1 MRSRWDS
8 YFIIIWPFCERI
20 CVFIDVH
27 RRSSLVGTVGILE
40 MSRKMKLK
48 SSLQPTSNLI
58 VRSWNKL
65 IISDHR
71 THLYSSSAKMSDHQ
85 TTVENASHERT
96 AELFASLAE
105 VRSRVKASSS
115 SSLTTSPTLVAVSKL
130 KPASDILATHKAGQ
144 LDFGENYVQELEE
157 KARIVSSST
166 WVFHK

>member
-1 MRSRWDS
+1 M
-8 YFIIIWPFCERI
+8 C
-20 CVFIDVH
+20 
-27 RRSSLVGTVGILE
+27 
-40 MSRKMKLK
+40 RKMKLK
-48 SSLQPTSNLI
+48 LSLQPTSNLI

-71 THLYSSSAKMSDHQ
+71 THLYSSSAKMSSDHQ

-105 VRSRVKASSS
+105 IRSRVKASSS

-157 KARIVSSST
+157 KARIVSST
-166 WVFHK
+166 T